1 MSKNMKVMMMCGD
14 VPAEKVIEDFR
25 KALGLQDGVQKEKQL
40 FHSPVLV
47 EVKSGDGI
55 GIDVGNAIVVTNK
68 KNNVGMLVKS
78 NYDKPFN
85 VHHTL
90 QHKTH
95 AIHSVAELTPGAT
108 YLIFAEDESWIG
120 SKCVACMKYLG
131 NSQAIVCWFS
141 SESQCDY
148 ELTGLKNTFEDIS
161 MYEVSIPA

>member
-25 KALGLQDGVQKEKQL
+25 KALGLKSNVESGYWL

-47 EVKSGDGI
+47 KVKSGDGI

-78 NYDKPFN
+78 NYDEPFIA
-85 VHHTL
+85 HETL
-90 QHKTH
+90 QHNSH
-95 AIHSVAELTPGAT
+95 AIHSVSELKPGAT
-108 YLIFAEDESWIG
+108 YILYDSHAIYG
-120 SKCVACMKYLG
+120 SGFFACMKYLG
-131 NSQAIVCWFS
+131 NSRAIVCWFS